1 MSTQPST
8 TAHSTQD
15 AADPHKGVQL
25 ETIVSLAK
33 RRGFVFPTSEIYGG
47 LANSYDYGPLG
58 AELLKNIRDVWWREF
73 VTKREDM
80 IGLDTSIMLHP
91 QTWVASGH
99 VASFT
104 DPLVED
110 KETHKRYRADHLI
123 EQWIAQQNSG
133 FDDVVVDGMPVAEMA
148 RFISEHNVL
157 SPDSNLITEPKEFNI
172 LFETGIGSVEGEKST
187 VYLRGE
193 TAQGI
198 FTNFKQVLN
207 SSRVKL
213 PFGIGQI
220 GKSFRNEIT
229 TGQFVFRTLEFELAE
244 LEYFFDPNESS
255 WHEVFEGWQDAM
267 WRFVTHTLGVHQE
280 NLRWRQHNDNER
292 SHYSQDTYDLEY
304 RFPFGWKE
312 LWGIAYR
319 TNYDLRQHIEHSGE
333 KLEYLDSGTGQRI
346 VPHVIEPAVGIN
358 RLFLMMLID
367 AYWEDTERKRTVLKL
382 KPNMAPYCAAV
393 FPLVR
398 NKPELTE
405 KARAIF
411 NDLLDEMPVVWDS
424 RGNIGKRYLYQD
436 EIGTPFCITV
446 DYETLDTQSVTVRD
460 RDTAAQERIDIA
472 QLAPYLR
479 DKLKR

>member
-1 MSTQPST
+1 M
-8 TAHSTQD
+8 
-15 AADPHKGVQL
+15 
-25 ETIVSLAK
+25 
-33 RRGFVFPTSEIYGG
+33 
-47 LANSYDYGPLG
+47 
-58 AELLKNIRDVWWREF
+58 
-73 VTKREDM
+73 
-80 IGLDTSIMLHP
+80 
-91 QTWVASGH
+91 
-99 VASFT
+99 
-104 DPLVED
+104 
-110 KETHKRYRADHLI
+110 
-123 EQWIAQQNSG
+123 
-133 FDDVVVDGMPVAEMA
+133 
-148 RFISEHNVL
+148 
-157 SPDSNLITEPKEFNI
+157 
-172 LFETGIGSVEGEKST
+172 
-187 VYLRGE
+187 
-193 TAQGI
+193 
-198 FTNFKQVLN
+198 LN